1 MPIKFNDDNFII
13 TETQYNSGV
22 SVNLWNG
29 IFSIVAAKKNQK
41 GDIWSNEAFPAKWGG
56 DGKFVPGAN
65 KFPTS
70 VGIGTSKDD
79 AISTLETLID
89 MVRAMPDE
97 SVGEEK
103 DVPF

>member
-29 IFSIVAAKKNQK
+29 IFSIVAAKKNGK
-41 GDIWSNEAFPAKWGG
+41 GDIWSNESFPAKWGG

>member
-1 MPIKFNDDNFII
+1 MPVKFEENNFIV
-13 TETQYNSGV
+13 TDTQYNSGV
-22 SVNLWNG
+22 ATNLWNG
-29 IFSIVAAKKNQK
+29 IISIVAAKKNQK
-41 GDIWSNEAFPAKWGG
+41 GDIWSNESFPAKWGG